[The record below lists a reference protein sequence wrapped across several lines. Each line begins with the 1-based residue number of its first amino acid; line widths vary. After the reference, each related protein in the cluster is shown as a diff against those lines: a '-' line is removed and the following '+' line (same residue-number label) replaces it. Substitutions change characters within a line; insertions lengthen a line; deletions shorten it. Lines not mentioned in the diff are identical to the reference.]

1 MRTGVLIYKDVLSSL
16 SPEAKK
22 ILGLILHKGAMTK
35 SQLAKVAGLK
45 PTTLNRMM
53 LPLEKADLILPT
65 ETGESTGGR
74 KPVIYDVNPRRYY
87 VIGIDIS
94 RLYSQVVLTNLKM
107 ELIEKDRFDMD
118 RNSSPQATLN
128 RILDWIGR
136 VMEKRG
142 HGYVIGVGIG
152 TVGPLDRQSGIILNP
167 ENFEAQGWENIPLK
181 AIVEERTGLPVII
194 DNGANGAVLAE
205 TRYGSGKGMKSV
217 IYLNCGVGIRTGVIS
232 SGTLVRTINDAD
244 DTFAHMVID
253 VNGKPCH
260 CGNQGCVERYSSIY
274 AIMEALAEEM
284 TPEEMPQGKDRR
296 NHKADRPVSYLELC
310 REAEENDTT
319 ARQVLQNAAV
329 RMGTGLA
336 NFIQLLNPGLVVL
349 SGPLIL
355 HSQLFYE
362 VCVEAAKRRRP
373 WDKGGHLVFSRGGA
387 FEENAISIG
396 AGALVVE
403 HYLEPETFG

>member
-1 MRTGVLIYKDVLSSL
+1 MRAGVLIYKDVLSSL

-45 PTTLNRMM
+45 LTTLNRMM
-53 LPLEKADLILPT
+53 LPLEKEALILPT

-94 RLYSQVVLTNLKM
+94 RLYSQVALTNLKM
-107 ELIEKDRFDMD
+107 ELLEKDRFDMD

-136 VMEKRG
+136 VLEKREQ
-142 HGYVIGVGIG
+142 GYVIGVGIG
-152 TVGPLDRQSGIILNP
+152 AVGPLDRNNGIILNP
-167 ENFEAQGWENIPLK
+167 ENFEARGWENIPLK

-253 VNGKPCH
+253 VNGKPCR
-260 CGNQGCVERYSSIY
+260 CGNRGCVERYSSIY
-274 AIMEALAEEM
+274 AIMEAFN
-284 TPEEMPQGKDRR
+284 P
-296 NHKADRPVSYLELC
+296 DRPVSYLELC
-310 REAEENDTT
+310 REAEESDTT
-319 ARQVLQNAAV
+319 ARQVLENAAV

-396 AGALVVE
+396 AAVLVVE
-403 HYLEPETFG
+403 HYLEPEALG

>member
-22 ILGLILHKGAMTK
+22 ILGLIMHKGAMTK

-45 PTTLNRMM
+45 LTTLNRMM
-53 LPLEKADLILPT
+53 LPLEKADLIVRT

-74 KPVIYDVNPRRYY
+74 KPVIYDVNSRRYY

-107 ELIEKDRFDMD
+107 ELLEKDRFDMD
-118 RNSSPQATLN
+118 RNSSPEATLN
-128 RILDWIGR
+128 RILDWVGR
-136 VMEKRG
+136 VLEKRE

-152 TVGPLDRQSGIILNP
+152 TVGPLDRKSGIILNP

-181 AIVEERTGLPVII
+181 AIMEERTGLPVII
-194 DNGANGAVLAE
+194 DNGANAAVLAE
-205 TRYGSGKGMKSV
+205 TRYGRGKGMKSV

-244 DTFAHMVID
+244 DTFAHIVID
-253 VNGKPCH
+253 VNGRPCR

-274 AIMEALAEEM
+274 AIMEAFAEEM
-284 TPEEMPQGKDRR
+284 AQGRDRR
-296 NHKADRPVSYLELC
+296 NPNADLPVSYLELC

-355 HSQLFYE
+355 HSKLFYE
-362 VCVEAAKRRRP
+362 VCVEAAKRKRY

-396 AGALVVE
+396 AAALVME
-403 HYLEPETFG
+403 HYLEPEALG

>member
-1 MRTGVLIYKDVLSSL
+1 MRTGMLIYKDVLSSL

-45 PTTLNRMM
+45 LTTLNRMM
-53 LPLEKADLILPT
+53 LPLEKEDLILPT

-87 VIGIDIS
+87 VIGINIS

-107 ELIEKDRFDMD
+107 ELLEKDRFDMD

-128 RILDWIGR
+128 RILDW
-136 VMEKRG
+136 VEKVLEKREQ
-142 HGYVIGVGIG
+142 GYVIGVGIG
-152 TVGPLDRQSGIILNP
+152 TVGPLDRKSGIILNP
-167 ENFEAQGWENIPLK
+167 ENFEARGWENIPLK

-253 VNGKPCH
+253 VNGKPCR

-274 AIMEALAEEM
+274 AIMEAFN
-284 TPEEMPQGKDRR
+284 PE
-296 NHKADRPVSYLELC
+296 RPVSYQELC
-310 REAEENDTT
+310 REAEESDTP

-362 VCVEAAKRRRP
+362 ICVEAAKRRRP

-396 AGALVVE
+396 AAALVVE
-403 HYLEPETFG
+403 HYLEPEALG

>member
-16 SPEAKK
+16 SPEVKK
-22 ILGLILHKGAMTK
+22 ILGLILHKGGMTK

-107 ELIEKDRFDMD
+107 ELLEKDRFDMD

-142 HGYVIGVGIG
+142 HGCVIGVGIG

-205 TRYGSGKGMKSV
+205 TRYGSGRGMKSV

-232 SGTLVRTINDAD
+232 SGTLVRTSNDAD

-253 VNGKPCH
+253 VNGKPCR

-274 AIMEALAEEM
+274 AIMEAFN
-284 TPEEMPQGKDRR
+284 PE
-296 NHKADRPVSYLELC
+296 RPVSYLEIC

-396 AGALVVE
+396 AAALVVE
-403 HYLEPETFG
+403 HYLEPEALG

>member
-1 MRTGVLIYKDVLSSL
+1 MRTGMLIYKDVLSSL

-45 PTTLNRMM
+45 LTTLNRMM
-53 LPLEKADLILPT
+53 LPLEKEDLILPT

-107 ELIEKDRFDMD
+107 ELLEKDRFDMD

-128 RILDWIGR
+128 RILDW
-136 VMEKRG
+136 VEKVLEKREQ
-142 HGYVIGVGIG
+142 GYVIGVGIG
-152 TVGPLDRQSGIILNP
+152 TVGPLDRKSGIILNP
-167 ENFEAQGWENIPLK
+167 ENFEARGWENIPLK

-253 VNGKPCH
+253 VNGKPCR

-274 AIMEALAEEM
+274 AIMEAFN
-284 TPEEMPQGKDRR
+284 PE
-296 NHKADRPVSYLELC
+296 RPVSYLELC
-310 REAEENDTT
+310 REAEESDTP

-362 VCVEAAKRRRP
+362 ICVEAAKRRRP

-396 AGALVVE
+396 AAALVVE
-403 HYLEPETFG
+403 HYLEPEALG

>member
-35 SQLAKVAGLK
+35 SQLTKVAGLK
-45 PTTLNRMM
+45 LTTLNRMM
-53 LPLEKADLILPT
+53 LPLEKEGLILPT

-107 ELIEKDRFDMD
+107 ELLEKDRFDMD

-128 RILDWIGR
+128 RILDWVER
-136 VMEKRG
+136 VLEKQEQ
-142 HGYVIGVGIG
+142 GYVIGVGIG
-152 TVGPLDRQSGIILNP
+152 AVGPLDRQSGIILNP
-167 ENFEAQGWENIPLK
+167 ENFEARGWENIPLK

-253 VNGKPCH
+253 VNGKPCR

-274 AIMEALAEEM
+274 AIMEAFN
-284 TPEEMPQGKDRR
+284 PE
-296 NHKADRPVSYLELC
+296 RPVSYLEIC

-396 AGALVVE
+396 AAALVVE
-403 HYLEPETFG
+403 HYLEPEALG

>member
-22 ILGLILHKGAMTK
+22 ILSLILHKGAMTK

-45 PTTLNRMM
+45 LTTLNRMM
-53 LPLEKADLILPT
+53 LPLEKEALILPT

-107 ELIEKDRFDMD
+107 ELLEKDRFDMD

-136 VMEKRG
+136 VLEKREQ
-142 HGYVIGVGIG
+142 GYVIGVGIG
-152 TVGPLDRQSGIILNP
+152 AVGPLDRNNGIILNP
-167 ENFEAQGWENIPLK
+167 ENFEARGWENIPLK

-253 VNGKPCH
+253 VN
-260 CGNQGCVERYSSIY
+260 
-274 AIMEALAEEM
+274 MEAFN
-284 TPEEMPQGKDRR
+284 P
-296 NHKADRPVSYLELC
+296 DRPVSYLELC
-310 REAEENDTT
+310 REAEESDTT
-319 ARQVLQNAAV
+319 ARKVLENAAV

-355 HSQLFYE
+355 HSQFFYE

-396 AGALVVE
+396 AAALVVE
-403 HYLEPETFG
+403 HYLEPETLG